1 MKLRPE
7 KAVLHERWIGIKFH
21 LIVKVDNVIEPAILE

>member
-1 MKLRPE
+1 MELRPE
-7 KAVLHERWIGIKFH
+7 KTVPHEWWIGIKFF